1 MRIVLKLLACILALL
16 CMAGCGNERT
26 HITVENNEKDV
37 AVLAAYRHLAP
48 GEKDG
53 FYCSRILGVWEPLIT
68 HNEKGEPVGK
78 LATGWQ
84 MEDEGKV
91 WTFYLR
97 QGVKFHNGTDFNA
110 DSVIKNFDRMKL
122 GYKKSS
128 FYGLAIDTYY
138 PSLKKYEKLDD
149 YTVRLTFGQAN
160 VNQLYKMMDFG
171 SPMYAPE
178 CFTKDGYYNGFAIG
192 TGPYKIKENALNKYV
207 RLEKFDDYWGEK
219 AHIKEFVIKSIPSP
233 EVRYAA
239 LKAGEILGVLDLNAI
254 PPFLADEVKKDS
266 RFAISVNKSTMT
278 RFLNLNG
285 TRAPFNDVRMRKAVS
300 LMINR
305 DLLVN
310 SLYLGYAYPTQN
322 LLNYTSPYFVP
333 MPVEYN
339 VAKAKALA
347 KEALGDKRVK
357 AIYCING
364 SDPLQKGEAELI
376 AYWLHDIGVDVQ
388 IMALEYG
395 TMNKMMRKGE
405 YDIARTQQGLPNGD
419 PYSIFYTFMM
429 PDGAR
434 NVSSSTHYKNDEVIA
449 LMDEAKHCLDEKRR
463 KEIFARIQAISIEEQ
478 PIVPLFN
485 DKSIVAYNK
494 KLKNYDALIYGV
506 DLAKV
511 EWAK

>member
-1 MRIVLKLLACILALL
+1 MRIVIKLLAFILILL
-16 CMAGCGNERT
+16 GLSGCGNT
-26 HITVENNEKDV
+26 HNEVETEQNNKDAV
-37 AVLAAYRHLAP
+37 VLAAYRHLAP

-68 HNEKGEPVGK
+68 HNENGEPMGK
-78 LATGWQ
+78 LATEWEMSDG
-84 MEDEGKV
+84 GKV

-110 DSVIKNFDRMKL
+110 DSVIKNFDRMKI

-128 FYGLAIDTYY
+128 FYGLSIDTYY
-138 PSLKKYEKLDD
+138 PSLQKYEKIDD

-178 CFTKDGYYNGFAIG
+178 CFSEDGNFKGFAIG
-192 TGPYKIKENALNKYV
+192 TGPYRIKENALNKYV
-207 RLEKFDDYWGEK
+207 RLEKFDDYWGPK
-219 AHIKEFVIKSIPSP
+219 AYVKEFVIKSIPSP

-300 LMINR
+300 LMIDR
-305 DLLVN
+305 DVLVN
-310 SLYLGYAYPTQN
+310 SLYLGYGYPTQD
-322 LLNYTSPYFVP
+322 LLNYTSPYFIP
-333 MPVEYN
+333 FPVEHD
-339 VAKAKALA
+339 VKKAKRLA
-347 KEALGDKRVK
+347 REVLGDKRVDVV
-357 AIYCING
+357 YCING

-376 AYWLHDIGVDVQ
+376 AYWLRDIGIDVQ
-388 IMALEYG
+388 IMSLEYG

-434 NVSSSTHYKNDEVIA
+434 NNSSSTHYKNNEVIA
-449 LMDEAKHCLDEKRR
+449 LMDEAKHCLDERR
-463 KEIFARIQAISIEEQ
+463 RHEIFARIQEISVEEQ

-485 DKSIVAYNK
+485 DKTIVAYNK
-494 KLKNYDALIYGV
+494 KLINYEALIYGV
-506 DLAKV
+506 DLARI